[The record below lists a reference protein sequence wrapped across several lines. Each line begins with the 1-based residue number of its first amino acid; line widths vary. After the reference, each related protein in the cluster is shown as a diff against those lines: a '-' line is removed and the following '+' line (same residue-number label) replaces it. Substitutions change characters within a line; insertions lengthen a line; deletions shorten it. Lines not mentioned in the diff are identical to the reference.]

1 MTAPPWSTS
10 SRSSGATAGPARVS
24 AALVVVVLAVSG
36 IPLSVLI
43 SPILVAAA
51 AVPVYLADLV
61 FDVPE
66 VVTGWLDRVFNLLPT
81 MWSAVRRS
89 DVDMPWDWLVGLFVF
104 PGLVA
109 IVLLWAVVRLTF
121 RRTGVGG
128 VLRRMKARPP
138 RSGDLA
144 EQRLA
149 NLVQEVAVAA
159 AVPPPRVLLI
169 DTKAANVGAAGLTM
183 DDATVV
189 VTRGFVDRLP
199 RDAQQAVIAHVM
211 ASIGNGDLTL
221 AAEILTLIQVWGL
234 VSLMLEAPL
243 VPRRAG
249 QPEAGGPD
257 RPGHAS
263 GSGRRAESGAG
274 GRHPAGGRH
283 LREPGLRRVR
293 AAAGRRTRWCSCSAT
308 CRSWSRSAPPPSRPR
323 PSSGSRVFVM
333 APFVSVLWR
342 TRRKLADATAVQLT
356 RYPGALADAY
366 RTLAG
371 LDMKVP
377 GAVEVHF
384 LFPVWDPAV
393 DRDQTR
399 TDVTS
404 AAAAHAAPARAAA
417 PAAGAPR
424 RERGWCAAGDAD
436 PGLTWREVAAGAG
449 WIGVGAVLLGRRGGA
464 ECGGRGGGAV
474 RARMAAAQG
483 AGGVPAVGRGA
494 VELMEMERLGPF
506 PNRRRPP
513 L

>member
-1 MTAPPWSTS
+1 MPPGVTAPPLVHFLEEQRRHRRTS
-10 SRSSGATAGPARVS
+10 AVS

-43 SPILVAAA
+43 SPLLVAAA
-51 AVPVYLADLV
+51 AIPVYIADLV
-61 FDVPE
+61 FDVPAD
-66 VVTGWLDRVFNLLPT
+66 VTGWLDRAFHLLPT

-109 IVLLWAVVRLTF
+109 MVLLWAAVRLTF

-169 DTKAANVGAAGLTM
+169 DAKAANAGAAGLTM

-221 AAEILTLIQVWGL
+221 AAEILTLLQVWGL
-234 VSLMLEAPL
+234 VSLML
-243 VPRRAG
+243 
-249 QPEAGGPD
+249 D
-257 RPGHAS
+257 
-263 GSGRRAESGAG
+263 
-274 GRHPAGGRH
+274 
-283 LREPGLRRVR
+283 
-293 AAAGRRTRWCSCSAT
+293 
-308 CRSWSRSAPPPSRPR
+308 
-323 PSSGSRVFVM
+323 
-333 APFVSVLWR
+333 APFVSAPRASLRLVGRTALDALRGRADAPSRELAVDTLLAGATFEHVDSDEFEQLPDAHPLVVVFGYGPVLLTLGPAAIAAKAIIWLTVFLMSPFVSALWR

-356 RYPGALADAY
+356 RYPGALAEAY

-371 LDMKVP
+371 LDTKVP

-384 LFPVWDPAV
+384 LFPVWDPEL
-393 DRDQTR
+393 DSDQTR
-399 TDVTS
+399 ADVTS
-404 AAAAHAAPARAAA
+404 VLMHMHLPLEPRLRRLERLGARTD
-417 PAAGAPR
+417 GATPPIS
-424 RERGWCAAGDAD
+424 D
-436 PGLTWREVAAGAG
+436 PGYTWREVAAAVG
-449 WIGVGAVLLGRRGGA
+449 WLGVGAVILAGVVALSVLG
-464 ECGGRGGGAV
+464 
-474 RARMAAAQG
+474 AAATLWALG
-483 AGGVPAVGRGA
+483 WLLHKALVAFPRWVAGLWR
-494 VELMEMERLGPF
+494 
-506 PNRRRPP
+506 
-513 L
+513 